1 MAILP
6 LAELDEVAHHRVMEA
21 LTLIAGLILVAVL
34 AWLGGADSRPSV
46 DDRRPWWPGHPR

>member
-6 LAELDEVAHHRVMEA
+6 LAELDAVAHHRVMEA
-21 LTLIAGLILVAVL
+21 LIVTAGLFLVAVL
-34 AWLGGADSRPSV
+34 AWLGGTDSRPSV

>member
-1 MAILP
+1 MESII
-6 LAELDEVAHHRVMEA
+6 VM
-21 LTLIAGLILVAVL
+21 AGLVLVAVL